1 MKKIPVFFINGMLDS
16 GKTTFIIDTL
26 ENDIKER
33 KAKTLLLVCEEGE
46 VEYEEELLTRTNTYK
61 HVFESQEEWDY
72 KLVEKLIKQEK
83 PDRVV
88 IEMNGMWD
96 LKMLQFPRIIEIVQ
110 LITFIDGSTFSV
122 YFNNMRQ
129 KFNDMI
135 KQSHVVCFTKV
146 DGPEVLA
153 PYQTALKLINN
164 NCEYMI
170 MDENLRAQDAFEE
183 PLPYDIEQDVIKIE
197 ERDYGTF
204 YIDTFDHKERYD
216 GKTVEYDIMVV
227 LSEKLPPNSF
237 IAGRFIMNCCADD
250 IQLFGF
256 LADDTLGLKLKDR
269 QWIHL
274 KANISYEWSEEYN
287 EEELV
292 LKPISIDL
300 IEGPKDKVLDL
311 TK

>member
-1 MKKIPVFFINGMLDS
+1 MKRIPVFFINGMLDS

-26 ENDIKER
+26 KNDIKER
-33 KAKTLLLVCEEGE
+33 KAKTLLLACEEGE
-46 VEYEEELLTRTNTYK
+46 IEYTEELLKETNTYME
-61 HVFESQEEWDY
+61 VFESIEEFDY
-72 KLVEKLIKQEK
+72 KYIDKLIKREK

-96 LKMLQFPRIIEIVQ
+96 LSKLQFPRALEIVQ
-110 LITFIDGSTFSV
+110 VITFIDGSTFNV

-129 KFNDMI
+129 KFNDII
-135 KQSHVVCFTKV
+135 KKSHIVCFTKLES
-146 DGPEVLA
+146 PESLA

-164 NCEYMI
+164 NCEYML

-183 PLPYDIEQDVIKIE
+183 PLPFDVDAPIIKIE
-197 ERDYGTF
+197 EKDYGTF
-204 YIDTFDHKERYD
+204 YIDTFDHKERYE
-216 GKTVEYDIMVV
+216 GKTVEYDTMVV
-227 LSEKLPPNSF
+227 LSDKLPPNTF

-256 LADDTLGLKLKDR
+256 LANNTTGIELKDR

-274 KANISYEWSEEYN
+274 VAKISYEWSEEYN
-287 EEELV
+287 EEELI
-292 LKPISIDL
+292 LNPISVDL
-300 IEGPKDKVLDL
+300 IDEPKEKVLDL

>member
-46 VEYEEELLTRTNTYK
+46 VEYTDELLERTNTYM
-61 HVFESQEEWDY
+61 HVFESIEDFDY
-72 KLVEKLIKQEK
+72 KFIDKLIKNEK

-96 LKMLQFPRIIEIVQ
+96 LSKLQFPRVMEIVQ
-110 LITFIDGSTFSV
+110 VITFIDGSTFNI

-129 KFNDMI
+129 KFNDII
-135 KQSHVVCFTKV
+135 KKSHIVCFTKLEN
-146 DGPEVLA
+146 PEPLA

-164 NCEYMI
+164 NAQFML

-183 PLPYDIEQDVIKIE
+183 PLPYDVEADIIKIE

-227 LSEKLPPNSF
+227 LSDKLPPNTF

-256 LADDTLGLKLKDR
+256 LANNTLNKPLKDR
-269 QWIHL
+269 QWIHMV
-274 KANISYEWSEEYN
+274 ANISYEWSEEYN

-292 LKPISIDL
+292 LDPISIEL
-300 IEGPKDKVLDL
+300 IDEPKEKVLDL

>member
-26 ENDIKER
+26 TNDNKER

-46 VEYEEELLTRTNTYK
+46 VEYSEELLKETNTYK
-61 HVFESQEEWDY
+61 HVFESIEEFDY
-72 KLVEKLIKQEK
+72 KFIDKLIKNEK

-88 IEMNGMWD
+88 IEMNGMWE
-96 LKMLQFPRIIEIVQ
+96 LSKLQFPRVLEIVQ
-110 LITFIDGSTFSV
+110 VITFIDGSTFNI

-129 KFNDMI
+129 KFNDII
-135 KQSHVVCFTKV
+135 KKSHIVCFTKV
-146 DGPEVLA
+146 ETSESLA

-164 NCEYMI
+164 NCEYML
-170 MDENLRAQDAFEE
+170 MDQNLRAQDAYEE
-183 PLPYDIEQDVIKIE
+183 PIPYDIEADVIKIE

-204 YIDTFDHKERYD
+204 YIDTFDHKERYE
-216 GKTVEYDIMVV
+216 GKIVEYDTMVV
-227 LSEKLPPNSF
+227 LSDKLPFNSF

-256 LADDTLGLKLKDR
+256 LADSTLGMNLKDR
-269 QWIHL
+269 EWIHL
-274 KANISYEWSEEYN
+274 KAEINYEWSEEYN

-292 LKPISIDL
+292 LKPISIDR
-300 IEGPKDKVLDL
+300 ISEPKEKVLDL